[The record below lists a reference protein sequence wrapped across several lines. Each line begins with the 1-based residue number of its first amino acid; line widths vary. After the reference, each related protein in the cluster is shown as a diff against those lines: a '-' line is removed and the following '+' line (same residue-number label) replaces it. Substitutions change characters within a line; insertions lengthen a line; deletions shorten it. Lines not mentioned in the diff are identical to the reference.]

1 MPEPAG
7 MSTPGHTKRPRHAS
21 RRPPAPSGTSCD
33 GRTAHR
39 SPRSQC
45 GSRDTCAMPAVAA
58 ASGVAVQ
65 TVYFTFRTKGDL
77 LQAVYERAVLGPA
90 GVPPHR
96 MPWWPAADD
105 GHQIEEP
112 VRRLAEGT
120 VELLTRAAAL
130 VWMVL
135 ASKHPLRA
143 PDAHPRPRPAPRADQ
158 PAAVRAMHPGP
169 RLGHNRVRRLGH
181 HRRAGAGLRDQPAT
195 PMRPPPTTLR
205 RPRPSSAHIS
215 SLCTTHQKQEFLNCQ
230 HLFSVMDARI
240 QRLTPVTR
248 SRSMSEGSVARQAMC
263 WSGRTSRNS
272 ARHG

>member
-7 MSTPGHTKRPRHAS
+7 MSTPGHTKRPRNAS

-181 HRRAGAGLRDQPAT
+181 HRRAGAGSSGSASHPHEAAAHHPAPAKAILSAYLVT
-195 PMRPPPTTLR
+195 LHDPP
-205 RPRPSSAHIS
+205 
-215 SLCTTHQKQEFLNCQ
+215 E
-230 HLFSVMDARI
+230 ARI
-240 QRLTPVTR
+240 PELPAPIQRYGRPD
-248 SRSMSEGSVARQAMC
+248 SEADAGDEIEVDV
-263 WSGRTSRNS
+263 
-272 ARHG
+272 